1 MVVPAEGSSMAKKKT
16 ETRISPPVNT
26 QRAATMKPRLLVRG
40 AWGRAADMGVEYI
53 TPGVR
58 LGARYVL
65 LLAMADG
72 LPGEGAGADCR
83 RFSAD

>member
-1 MVVPAEGSSMAKKKT
+1 
-16 ETRISPPVNT
+16 
-26 QRAATMKPRLLVRG
+26 MKPRLLVRG